1 MLKGKLVALAALERG
16 DLKQLLEWRNMPEM
30 RKHFREYRE
39 INLELQDKW
48 YNESVCSNP
57 STLMFGI
64 RRLSDNE
71 LLGCCGLVY
80 MHPVYKHADLSLYIG
95 WNGVYIDN
103 KGYSL
108 EACELLFDYGF
119 NDLGLNKI
127 WTEIY
132 VFDTLKKNLYD
143 SLGMSVDGVLRQN
156 CFYNGKFW
164 DSWVL
169 SILGKEWRKRK
180 DI

>member
-64 RRLSDNE
+64 RRLSDN
-71 LLGCCGLVY
+71 GR
-80 MHPVYKHADLSLYIG
+80 
-95 WNGVYIDN
+95 
-103 KGYSL
+103 
-108 EACELLFDYGF
+108 
-119 NDLGLNKI
+119 
-127 WTEIY
+127 
-132 VFDTLKKNLYD
+132 LKA
-143 SLGMSVDGVLRQN
+143 
-156 CFYNGKFW
+156 GKPA
-164 DSWVL
+164 
-169 SILGKEWRKRK
+169 
-180 DI
+180 